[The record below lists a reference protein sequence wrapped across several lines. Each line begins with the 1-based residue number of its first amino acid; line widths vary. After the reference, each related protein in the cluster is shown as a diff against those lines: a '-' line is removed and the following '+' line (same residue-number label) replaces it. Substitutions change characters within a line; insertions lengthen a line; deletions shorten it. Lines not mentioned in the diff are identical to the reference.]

1 MASCGPGLILL
12 VVVFLQGAAASLPG
26 TGLSRNVGLRK
37 CQYNSLLYKKN
48 TVVENLPEACARLVC
63 RMKRK
68 KPQVILEPVEGCTC
82 SRSAPRTPKV
92 ESEPEGGAVESDAFY
107 DAGARAA
114 RKCWFNRRWNVNKT
128 VANLE
133 DHCVEIACV
142 YDEVERR
149 AVLQARFLPGCECGE
164 LTTALATE
172 LQTNPPTEPL
182 TNLPTKLHTNPP
194 TEPPTT
200 PAACDYAQFS
210 AEHSMLLRPNLE
222 CNAHRTGVSEAEKQ
236 EILEAH
242 NTLRAKVARG
252 EEIAGD
258 AGPQPTGADIREL
271 VWNDELA
278 QVAQAWAEQCKGGH
292 DGYAKRRICSRN
304 YAVGQNV
311 FRKWGQNPESV
322 WAEAIQ
328 SWYKEVANMPNTYVD
343 KFSGSPPSGKMIGH
357 YTQLVWGA
365 TNEIG
370 CGAVEFSS
378 IKSSHTYSE
387 SKIYVCNYG
396 RNGNSINSPVYTRG
410 PTASQCSVG
419 TSTRYP
425 GLCL

>member
-1 MASCGPGLILL
+1 
-12 VVVFLQGAAASLPG
+12 
-26 TGLSRNVGLRK
+26 
-37 CQYNSLLYKKN
+37 
-48 TVVENLPEACARLVC
+48 
-63 RMKRK
+63 MKRK
-68 KPQVILEPVEGCTC
+68 KAKLILEPVEGCTC
-82 SRSAPRTPKV
+82 SRSLSRIPKM
-92 ESEPEGGAVESDAFY
+92 ESEGRAVEFDAFY
-107 DAGARAA
+107 DTDAKAAG
-114 RKCWFNRRWNVNKT
+114 KCWFNRRWSVNSV
-128 VANLE
+128 VAILE
-133 DHCVEIACV
+133 DHCIEIACV
-142 YDEVERR
+142 YDEVAAR

-164 LTTALATE
+164 RTTALATE
-172 LQTNPPTEPL
+172 TYTNPPTE
-182 TNLPTKLHTNPP
+182 NLNSPP
-194 TEPPTT
+194 TEPPST

-222 CNAHRTGVSEAEKQ
+222 CNAHRTGVSEAERQ
-236 EILEAH
+236 EILEVH

-252 EEIAGD
+252 EEGEGD
-258 AGPQPTGADIREL
+258 AGPQPSGADIREL

-292 DGYAKRRICSRN
+292 DGYAKRRICSRS

-311 FRKWGQNPESV
+311 FRKWSQNPDSV
-322 WAEAIQ
+322 WTEAIHA
-328 SWYKEVANMPNTYVD
+328 WYKEVANMPNTFVD
-343 KFSGSPPSGKMIGH
+343 KFTGSPPSGKMIGH

-378 IKSSHTYSE
+378 VKSSHTYSE

-410 PTASQCSVG
+410 PTASQCSAG
-419 TSTRYP
+419 TSSRYP